1 LPESTLKDDEILNL
15 VELTMDT
22 RKDSKKTSE
31 PKKTNKDESV
41 DLQVEQLEERIAPMK
56 LR

>member
-1 LPESTLKDDEILNL
+1 
-15 VELTMDT
+15 MDT
-22 RKDSKKTSE
+22 RKDTKKPE

>member
-1 LPESTLKDDEILNL
+1 
-15 VELTMDT
+15 MDT
-22 RKDSKKTSE
+22 RKDASRKTAPE

-56 LR
+56 LA